1 MRDDPNPR
9 RMMMITRNVSLITED
24 SLVLYM
30 DGSHDSRKPQAVA
43 GFGFSGVRGGNGDD
57 DMDARV
63 VVAAAGPVVIDA
75 KSAVFLGATRHTNN
89 TGELTA

>member
-30 DGSHDSRKPQAVA
+30 DGYHDSRKPQAVA
-43 GFGFSGVRGGNGDD
+43 GFGLSGVR
-57 DMDARV
+57 
-63 VVAAAGPVVIDA
+63 VAMGMTTWTH
-75 KSAVFLGATRHTNN
+75 G
-89 TGELTA
+89 